1 MLTKRFLTSLGC
13 FLAAAAVP
21 VVVNGC
27 TSSLGEDLCCTEF
40 KSGGTIDAKISGSAQ
55 GQVLAQ
61 ATADFT
67 GVAAGAVDDVLTA
80 CRNIAQDLDA
90 PAAEQTTAEGKATP
104 REKMAAWCDLAVR
117 VLTNVKGSASITAT
131 FEAPKCEASI
141 SAKANCQAKCS
152 VDGKCDIKA
161 NPPKCEG
168 GKLEVACK
176 GECSVTATQPK
187 ITCEGKCEAS
197 CTGSC
202 SASATAPSVTCKG
215 KCNGTCKGAAQ
226 GGTGTGI
233 QADGSCDGQCE
244 GSCELKGG
252 ADVKCEGSC
261 KGECTGSCK
270 AEGGVSAKC
279 SGECK
284 ADFEPIKCTGG
295 ELKGGCTVDAKC
307 DANCDASVKAKAEC
321 SPPKV
326 AIKVSGGTNADK
338 IIATLEAN
346 LPLIIGVKERAK
358 VIGNLGGT
366 ISGNLSAAGDIKVAC
381 IPLMVDSVKNAA
393 DDIAAT
399 GSATASFSG
408 SVGGT

>member
-1 MLTKRFLTSLGC
+1 MLSKRFYGAAA
-13 FLAAAAVP
+13 FLAAAAIP
-21 VVVNGC
+21 MVVNGC
-27 TSSLGEDLCCTEF
+27 SSDNPLCCTEF
-40 KSGGTIDAKISGSAQ
+40 KAGGTIDAKISGSAQ

-67 GVAAGAVDDVLTA
+67 ATAAGAVDDVLTA

-90 PAAEQTTAEGKATP
+90 PKADQDKAEQAGAP
-104 REKMAAWCDLAVR
+104 RDKMTAWCKLAITQ
-117 VLTNVKGSASITAT
+117 LTTLKGSASITAT
-131 FEAPKCEASI
+131 FEAPKCEASV

-187 ITCEGKCEAS
+187 ITCEGKCEGS
-197 CTGSC
+197 CSGSC

-215 KCNGTCKGAAQ
+215 KCSGTCKGAAQ

-244 GSCELKGG
+244 GSCEVKGG

-261 KGECTGSCK
+261 KGECTASCK

-321 SPPKV
+321 TPPKV
-326 AIKVSGGTNADK
+326 EIKMSGSTNADK

-346 LPLIIGVKERAK
+346 LPLIIGIKARAAA
-358 VIGNLGGT
+358 IGNIGGSIT
-366 ISGNLSAAGDIKVAC
+366 GNLSAAGDIKPAC
-381 IPLMVDSVKNAA
+381 IPLMVSSAGDAA
-393 DDIAAT
+393 SDVTAT
-399 GSATASFSG
+399 ASATASFSG
-408 SVGGT
+408 AVGGT